1 MRFAM
6 DTSGRAR
13 ESLSRQV
20 KTHQTYL
27 SLFENTRK
35 NSTGRSQVH
44 LRESSAVVAITN
56 CVRVS
61 LGVGGSG
68 RRPVESADPEGPA
81 CGSPEGKSESVASDS
96 VVKDITPGCGHM
108 GQLATRGLLVA
119 FQK

>member
-13 ESLSRQV
+13 ESLSHQV

-35 NSTGRSQVH
+35 TPTGKSQVH

-68 RRPVESADPEGPA
+68 RRPVESADPG
-81 CGSPEGKSESVASDS
+81 ASAS
-96 VVKDITPGCGHM
+96 WVLYRK
-108 GQLATRGLLVA
+108 R
-119 FQK
+119 

>member
-6 DTSGRAR
+6 ATSGRAH

-35 NSTGRSQVH
+35 TPTGKSQVH

-68 RRPVESADPEGPA
+68 RRPVESADPGEA
-81 CGSPEGKSESVASDS
+81 CGAVLRDKGRRQGSSRV
-96 VVKDITPGCGHM
+96 
-108 GQLATRGLLVA
+108 
-119 FQK
+119 

>member
-6 DTSGRAR
+6 ATSGRAH

-27 SLFENTRK
+27 SLFENTRQTP
-35 NSTGRSQVH
+35 TGESQVH

-68 RRPVESADPEGPA
+68 CRPSRML
-81 CGSPEGKSESVASDS
+81 
-96 VVKDITPGCGHM
+96 TL
-108 GQLATRGLLVA
+108 GQPQPQPSQTGA
-119 FQK
+119 FGVSQPK

>member
-6 DTSGRAR
+6 ATSGRAH
-13 ESLSRQV
+13 ESLSRQL
-20 KTHQTYL
+20 KTHQAYL

-35 NSTGRSQVH
+35 TPTGKSQVH

-68 RRPVESADPEGPA
+68 RRPVESADPKGPA

-96 VVKDITPGCGHM
+96 VVKGATPGCGHM
-108 GQLATRGLLVA
+108 RHLSTGGLLVV